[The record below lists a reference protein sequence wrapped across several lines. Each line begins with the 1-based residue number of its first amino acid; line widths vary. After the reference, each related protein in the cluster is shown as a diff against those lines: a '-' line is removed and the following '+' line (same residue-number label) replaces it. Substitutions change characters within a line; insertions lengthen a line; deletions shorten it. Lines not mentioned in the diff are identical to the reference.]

1 MPTYFQDTIFDL
13 NPPLTAPGLGNLLQV
28 AVNNTFSTTDY
39 TLIVVVSNINT
50 NVVVQLD
57 GSIDGTNFA
66 QIVGPQTITAN
77 GPYVYSVGSRPVK
90 WVRPRFVSE
99 SGGTDAVVT
108 FNVAAA
114 WTIQHRKIS

>member
-1 MPTYFQDTIFDL
+1 MVNYFQDTIFDI
-13 NPPLTAPGLGNLLQV
+13 NAPLTAPGLGNLLQV
-28 AVNNTFSTTDY
+28 AVNNLFSTRDY

-66 QIVGPQTITAN
+66 QITGPNTITSN
-77 GPYVYSVGSRPVK
+77 GTFVYSVTGRPVK

-99 SGGTDAVVT
+99 GGGTDAVVT
-108 FNVAAA
+108 FHVAAA
-114 WTIQHRKIS
+114 

>member
-1 MPTYFQDTIFDL
+1 MVNYFQDTIFDV
-13 NPPLTAPGLGNLLQV
+13 NAPLTAPGLGNLLQV
-28 AVNNTFSTTDY
+28 AVNNLFSTSSY
-39 TLIVVVSNINT
+39 TLIAVVSNINT

-66 QIVGPQTITAN
+66 QIIGPQTITAN
-77 GPYVYSVGSRPVK
+77 GPFVYSVSGCPVK

-99 SGGTDAVVT
+99 SGGTNAVVT

-114 WTIQHRKIS
+114 